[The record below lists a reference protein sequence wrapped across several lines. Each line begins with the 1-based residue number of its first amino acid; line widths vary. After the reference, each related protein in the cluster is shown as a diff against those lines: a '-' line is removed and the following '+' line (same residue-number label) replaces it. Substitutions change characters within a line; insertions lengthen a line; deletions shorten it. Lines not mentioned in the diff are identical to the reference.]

1 MERGFATLSVFFI
14 FATSPVRFSPL
25 QVFFEYGH
33 LNPDYYR
40 LILSNFHSQLW
51 FKCSSNQDSSYFL
64 IYQGKSKEPLP
75 TVVAI
80 VHV

>member
-1 MERGFATLSVFFI
+1 MERGFATLSVFF
-14 FATSPVRFSPL
+14 FFL
-25 QVFFEYGH
+25 QPARLGFHLYKSFFEYGH

-64 IYQGKSKEPLP
+64 IY
-75 TVVAI
+75 
-80 VHV
+80 